1 LPFYGLDISDV
12 GPRLAKLLF
21 DVVKARGFEDAA
33 MERLI
38 SGLIYAFKNSWF
50 EEDEVDEDDE
60 GEEDEGDEDDKDK
73 EDEEV
78 KMRAHV

>member
-1 LPFYGLDISDV
+1 MPFYGSDISDV

-60 GEEDEGDEDDKDK
+60 DDKDK

>member
-1 LPFYGLDISDV
+1 LPFYGSDISDV

-38 SGLIYAFKNSWF
+38 GGLIDAFKNSWF
-50 EEDEVDEDDE
+50 EDDEVDEDDE
-60 GEEDEGDEDDKDK
+60 GEEDEEDEDDKDEK
-73 EDEEV
+73 DEEV
-78 KMRAHV
+78 KVQAAV